1 MSARG
6 NRSFTVTRSPN
17 VHYNISFSLFI
28 LMLCVMS
35 KKSFTFYIQKKLL
48 ILFLL
53 LAALPPLK
61 RIGMIEHLI
70 HTIGTMGVTYIY
82 D

>member
-1 MSARG
+1 
-6 NRSFTVTRSPN
+6 
-17 VHYNISFSLFI
+17 
-28 LMLCVMS
+28 MS
-35 KKSFTFYIQKKLL
+35 KKSFKFYIQKKLL

-61 RIGMIEHLI
+61 RIGMIEDLI